1 MKMCHDPGHIR
12 KYIMSTLLR
21 AGSLRKAGP
30 RHQSKISSQPGNGLE
45 EPQHTLTCVNPG
57 PYKATLAVISPLYTP
72 PSHPARPLAGS
83 RQPRELNEGQHRPA
97 PIPSSDALRPPI
109 LTQLDSDPEDTEHTK
124 HLGYSPPGPSHLTS
138 GSDHRYPTRQREH
151 QGPGLVLL
159 VEWAGPEGPS
169 GAVSCRVSLLASR
182 AIMRGRHLHHHEPAA
197 ALHAT
202 LLLPRPTPTEGEGP

>member
-1 MKMCHDPGHIR
+1 M
-12 KYIMSTLLR
+12 
-21 AGSLRKAGP
+21 A
-30 RHQSKISSQPGNGLE
+30 E

-124 HLGYSPPGPSHLTS
+124 HLGKCIG
-138 GSDHRYPTRQREH
+138 
-151 QGPGLVLL
+151 
-159 VEWAGPEGPS
+159 
-169 GAVSCRVSLLASR
+169 
-182 AIMRGRHLHHHEPAA
+182 
-197 ALHAT
+197 
-202 LLLPRPTPTEGEGP
+202 